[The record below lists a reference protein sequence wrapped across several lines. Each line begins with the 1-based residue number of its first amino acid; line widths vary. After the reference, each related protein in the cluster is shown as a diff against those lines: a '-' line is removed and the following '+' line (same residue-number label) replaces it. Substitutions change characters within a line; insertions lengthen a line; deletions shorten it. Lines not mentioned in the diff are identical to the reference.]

1 LDELDIDMV
10 EDEIN
15 KMFSKK
21 ETVYYN
27 KLTGLIGD
35 KKDNNIQSDDGES
48 IKEEEEEE
56 DNKTEINEDD
66 ESEKRKGGWSKYDGL
81 SKKDRK
87 QAVKDEQR
95 EKRKEKIPK
104 HIKKKY

>member
-21 ETVYYN
+21 ETVYYD

-35 KKDNNIQSDDGES
+35 KKDNIQSKSDGES
-48 IKEEEEEE
+48 INEEEEE
-56 DNKTEINEDD
+56 DNKTEINEDP
-66 ESEKRKGGWSKYDGL
+66 ESEKRKGGWSKFEGL